1 MTPKKIQRSK
11 GWSENPKNER
21 LAVCISETLQA
32 AIEKSAER
40 AGLPMAT
47 HARQLLRLA
56 IEHRTPRGNKK

>member
-1 MTPKKIQRSK
+1 MNPKKPRRAT
-11 GWSENPKNER
+11 GWSENPKDER
-21 LAVCISETLQA
+21 LAVCISESLRA

-56 IEHRTPRGNKK
+56 VERRGRSESRT